1 MSTDESQARLLAELK
16 LHNEQILSE
25 HKRML
30 EEQFS
35 AQLQQILQHLRPPQ
49 PAQLQTKLALNHVQ
63 ADERIDLINK
73 RAASL
78 ETAPTISIFDG
89 GLKTQVIRM
98 SKASTNEPSRVVSRS
113 SAEVLAGD
121 EYKDG
126 GGNDDSDDGRH
137 ARVKRPPP
145 LHPSLKNSIYSKPV
159 ASSGQLKAIA
169 RAKSEKIKEK
179 EIVVRKHNQRESVV
193 PDVDAEEAEALVG
206 KMDSQTQY
214 MLKKT
219 AFLLDDSSK
228 AVNAAQKKLK
238 TKSKGKKKRIG
249 RGHGHSNGDVG
260 FEDEEWEE
268 GEGEGEGEGEEEEE
282 EEQQKAMRPS
292 HPKGRPVLNSA
303 GFNSMF
309 AEPEAKEGSTG
320 RAGQGQGH
328 EVEEGGEIE
337 DNVVAGRNA
346 SSQAP
351 RRTLPIGD
359 SSSNGSSSSRGT
371 VVFGEALVLP
381 PVDGA
386 LTSLGSSRSRPS
398 SAAPALKP
406 SSRPSSAAG
415 AAGAAAGGGGGGEGY
430 TSVEIDDRER
440 LFPLIPGAG
449 AGLSTGQGGGLEESK
464 GLPEGWENQ
473 RVNSYAYS
481 VDPHLQN
488 NHTEWANEI
497 ARHILSVYATAR
509 VSNAP
514 EGSQRRHEAEYV
526 MDFVD
531 VHKSETVGSVKSY
544 VLSED
549 GLGPGPRDGAEL
561 GGYEWEDY
569 MTEEEEEAMALS
581 ISGPSPPKP
590 KFSDKYGLQI
600 PRGPAGFPAPAKKAK
615 QQTFGGVV
623 HEAQEQ
629 ALASSA
635 LGEGVGAAA
644 LDEEEEEEEVA
655 EDEEEGEDLQGG
667 GSLASVEQQS
677 LCSSAVDAE
686 EARDAFPS
694 PAPPFETA
702 PLRASSSSFASPSAA
717 TTVKADAG
725 SPWALSDNA
734 LQHKRDALSRGAS
747 RGALISAQSDA
758 SAPILQRS
766 TAGRLPKSRAGRGES
781 GMFAVTGAAAG
792 GGGGGS
798 PQHRP
803 PGTVTAQEAG
813 LTYQIEESFRKTSK
827 FRSVTLVK
835 NPDGEEVALR
845 GTPRC
850 FAIWFV
856 STGDVYTRWDR
867 LPGGAKVQAHLTDM
881 HEKRQF
887 KEYLGVIETIIDSTW
902 KERKLGKLDLADFA
916 NKRKSTRPRVV
927 MAPGVLVDRTRTA
940 SPTRERVNAGNPLE
954 PLSMPGGSGI
964 IAPSDMFPQGIDLS
978 ASLAGRSTSDGSKAP
993 YVASYADEDANS
1005 IWTQQ
1010 KRADE
1015 EMKAA
1020 ADYVKDQELVD
1031 MWGQLILT
1039 ANALGILCVER
1050 KRADLGLEILAKA
1063 EKWCNRNDIL
1073 SSKQQRNTLRAHVQD
1088 SIAFYFYKKGKSMS
1102 ATSYTNLALEVHE
1115 HDGNVEAVGVSLL
1128 HLAAI
1133 QTQQGNFKGAHKT
1146 LYQFLTMVEDGRLS
1160 FEEATPK
1167 QLCLVAVAY
1176 HNLAVVQLK
1185 LLVPDL
1191 ACKSSQNA
1199 RKIARLCLSYSNRWM
1214 HVFQWTHDLAL
1225 EDVRFQLTL
1234 KPGIPLTAKQLE
1246 VIKTLTMD
1254 MYND

>member
-1 MSTDESQARLLAELK
+1 VTSAAAMSSDDSQARLLAELK

-63 ADERIDLINK
+63 ADERIDLVNK

-78 ETAPTISIFDG
+78 ETAPTISIYDG
-89 GLKTQVIRM
+89 GQKTQVIRL
-98 SKASTNEPSRVVSRS
+98 SKASTNEPSRVVSSS
-113 SAEVLAGD
+113 SAEVLQGVEYEGIGVD
-121 EYKDG
+121 EE
-126 GGNDDSDDGRH
+126 SDDGRH
-137 ARVKRPPP
+137 VRVKRQPP
-145 LHPSLKNSIYSKPV
+145 LHPSLKNSVYSKPV
-159 ASSGQLKAIA
+159 ASSGQLKAIG
-169 RAKSEKIKEK
+169 RAKSEKTKEK
-179 EIVVRKHNQRESVV
+179 EMLVRKHNQRESVV

-206 KMDSQTQY
+206 RMDSQTQY

-228 AVNAAQKKLK
+228 VVNAAQKKLK
-238 TKSKGKKKRIG
+238 PKSKGKKKRRG
-249 RGHGHSNGDVG
+249 RGHGHGDDD

-268 GEGEGEGEGEEEEE
+268 GEGEGEH
-282 EEQQKAMRPS
+282 QKALRPS
-292 HPKGRPVLNSA
+292 HPKGRPILNSA

-309 AEPEAKEGSTG
+309 ADAEAKEGATG
-320 RAGQGQGH
+320 QAGEKE
-328 EVEEGGEIE
+328 EVEEDEIE

-351 RRTLPIGD
+351 RRAVPVGD
-359 SSSNGSSSSRGT
+359 SSNNSSISSSGRGK
-371 VVFGEALVLP
+371 VAFGEALVLP
-381 PVDGA
+381 PVDSA

-415 AAGAAAGGGGGGEGY
+415 AAGGGGGGGGEGY

-449 AGLSTGQGGGLEESK
+449 QGLEESK
-464 GLPEGWENQ
+464 GLPDGWESQ
-473 RVNSYAYS
+473 RVNNYAYS

-488 NHTEWANEI
+488 NRTEWENEI

-549 GLGPGPRDGAEL
+549 GLGTGHQGGAEL

-569 MTEEEEEAMALS
+569 ITEEEEAEAAALS

-590 KFSDKYGLQI
+590 KFSDKYGLQK
-600 PRGPAGFPAPAKKAK
+600 PKSPEGSKKAP
-615 QQTFGGVV
+615 QTFVGVV
-623 HEAQEQ
+623 REAQEH
-629 ALASSA
+629 AYASA
-635 LGEGVGAAA
+635 TQGQGEG
-644 LDEEEEEEEVA
+644 LEEEMNEAVAEEE
-655 EDEEEGEDLQGG
+655 DELMGR
-667 GSLASVEQQS
+667 SLASVEHS
-677 LCSSAVDAE
+677 LGSSAIDAE

-717 TTVKADAG
+717 TTVKAKG
-725 SPWALSDNA
+725 TPWALSDKA

-747 RGALISAQSDA
+747 RGALLSAQSDA

-766 TAGRLPKSRAGRGES
+766 TAGRLPKSRAGQGAS
-781 GMFAVTGAAAG
+781 GLFAVTGAA

-798 PQHRP
+798 PTHKP

-813 LTYQIEESFRKTSK
+813 LTYPFEESFRKTSK

-856 STGDVYTRWDR
+856 STGDIYTKWDR
-867 LPGGAKVQAHLTDM
+867 LPGGEKVQAHLTDM

-902 KERKLGKLDLADFA
+902 KERKLGKLDLGDFA

-940 SPTRERVNAGNPLE
+940 SPTKERVNAGNPLE

-964 IAPSDMFPQGIDLS
+964 IAPNDMFPQGIDLS
-978 ASLAGRSTSDGSKAP
+978 ASLAGRSTSDGTKGP

-1020 ADYVKDQELVD
+1020 ADYVKDEELVD

-1039 ANALGILCVER
+1039 ANALGVLSIER

-1063 EKWCNRNDIL
+1063 EKWCDRTDIL
-1073 SSKQQRNTLRAHVQD
+1073 SSKRQRNTLRAHVQD

-1115 HDGNVEAVGVSLL
+1115 HDENVEAVGVSLL

-1246 VIKTLTMD
+1246 VIKTLTME